1 MPRLTKEERAELE
14 ARLADDDADDDE
26 SDEVTV
32 SRPDGSSFTGT
43 FRRALQLGLVSL
55 PKPDDDKGKGKPRV
69 SVLTPRTRNTG
80 S

>member
-1 MPRLTKEERAELE
+1 MARLTKEERAELE
-14 ARLADDDADDDE
+14 ARLADDDADDE

-32 SRPDGSSFTGT
+32 ARPDGSSFTGT

-55 PKPDDDKGKGKPRV
+55 PKADDDKGKGKPRV

>member
-26 SDEVTV
+26 SDSVTV
-32 SRPDGSSFTGT
+32 TKPDGSSFTGT
-43 FRRALQLGLVSL
+43 FRRALELGLVTRPD
-55 PKPDDDKGKGKPRV
+55 PKADPKAKRV

>member
-1 MPRLTKEERAELE
+1 MARLTKEERAELE

-32 SRPDGSSFTGT
+32 ARPDGSSFTGT

-55 PKPDDDKGKGKPRV
+55 PDAKADPKDKKPRV
-69 SVLTPRTRNTG
+69 SVLTPRNRTG

>member
-14 ARLADDDADDDE
+14 ARLAEDDADDDE

-32 SRPDGSSFTGT
+32 ARPDGSSFTGT

-55 PKPDDDKGKGKPRV
+55 PKADDDKSKGKPRV
-69 SVLTPRTRNTG
+69 SVLTPRSRGTG